1 MRQITLV
8 FTVLLLA
15 VLACNAPTPT
25 NGGPLQPP
33 TPPTLDGAGGG
44 GEEETEP
51 TATTAPT
58 DTSEPT
64 ATDEPT
70 ETSEPSPTPTET
82 PSPTPTV
89 FRTPTRPPGSPTPA
103 LGGGAL
109 TVRGVSFLQAQRV
122 AGTANDANVILR
134 IEFRGGTGPYS
145 LFGNENQPFGSRQA
159 EGVVN
164 LGGQDYLFLTFT
176 ERSSCGATL
185 VKAVTIQ
192 SANGQSIRQSY
203 FVDVVCPP

>member
-1 MRQITLV
+1 MRHITLV
-8 FTVLLLA
+8 VTMLLLTM
-15 VLACNAPTPT
+15 LACNAPTPT

-33 TPPTLDGAGGG
+33 TPPTLDSAGDSADT
-44 GEEETEP
+44 EPTVTTAPSETPEP
-51 TATTAPT
+51 TATTEPT
-58 DTSEPT
+58 DTPE
-64 ATDEPT
+64 
-70 ETSEPSPTPTET
+70 PTPTET

-89 FRTPTRPPGSPTPA
+89 FLTPTRPPGSPTPA

-109 TVRGVSFLQAQRV
+109 TVRGVSFLQAQRI

-159 EGVVN
+159 EGIATVN
-164 LGGQDYLFLTFT
+164 GQDYLFLTFN
-176 ERSSCGATL
+176 ERSSCGADL

-192 SANGQSIRQSY
+192 SADGQSIRQSY
-203 FVDVVCPP
+203 LVKVVCPP